1 MRPKTRSRT
10 PQTMIDV
17 VEDPVDGMVPDE
29 PDELPPLDVEAPDEL
44 PPLDVTG
51 AITKVAVRVP
61 LLGPVAVTV

>member
-1 MRPKTRSRT
+1 M
-10 PQTMIDV
+10 PQTTIEV

-29 PDELPPLDVEAPDEL
+29 PDELDEL

-51 AITKVAVRVP
+51 TITKVAVRVP